1 MKTEK
6 KSIFITHFQT
16 MRTYFWLWEKNRNLR
31 IRQKNRP
38 PVFIFGVTAAIILF
52 TLLLQSPVLAMPS
65 GDELWEEQ
73 KEVVDLRIIEEYWQ
87 EITGEVEEFMPHLEL
102 NDIFD
107 WMRGR
112 EESTLD
118 LMGIFKGL
126 SRYLFREVMANLYL
140 MGRLVILAVVA
151 ALLKNLQQAFSSSQL
166 SSIAQGIIFIL
177 LMSIALQS
185 FALASSIGQTVI
197 GRMVDI
203 IMALIPLLLTLLASL
218 GSLASAAIFQPVIIF
233 SASFIGL
240 LIKDLV
246 FPLIFFATVLLL
258 LDSFSENHKISRLGL
273 IFRDAAV
280 FIMGLSL
287 TIFVGILSISGIAG
301 AVSDGVTLRTAKF
314 VTGIFIP
321 VVGGMVAEALEAVIG
336 ASLILKNGLILAG
349 MVLLFL
355 TLVFPLLKIIS
366 IVFIYKFSA
375 ALIQPLGESSLG
387 DCLNTM
393 GNSLLLIFAAVVAV
407 SLIFF
412 ILLVIIM
419 GAGNAAVMFRT

>member
-1 MKTEK
+1 M
-6 KSIFITHFQT
+6 
-16 MRTYFWLWEKNRNLR
+16 
-31 IRQKNRP
+31 
-38 PVFIFGVTAAIILF
+38 AIIIFFILLF
-52 TLLLQSPVLAMPS
+52 QSPVLAMPLE
-65 GDELWEEQ
+65 DELWEEQ
-73 KEVVDLRIIEEYWQ
+73 KEVVDLKIIEEYWR
-87 EITGEVEEFMPHLEL
+87 EITGEVDEFMPHIEL

-112 EESTLD
+112 EESKLD
-118 LMGIFKGL
+118 LMGIFRGL
-126 SRYLFREVMANLYL
+126 CSYLFREVMANLYL
-140 MGRLVILAVVA
+140 MGRLVILAVIA
-151 ALLKNLQQAFSSSQL
+151 ALLKNLQQAFSSSRL
-166 SSIAQGIIFIL
+166 SSLAQGIIFLL

-233 SASFIGL
+233 SASFISL

-246 FPLIFFATVLLL
+246 FPLIFFSTVLLL
-258 LDSFSENHKISRLGL
+258 LDSFSENYKISRLGL

-280 FIMGLSL
+280 FVMGFSL

-321 VVGGMVAEALEAVIG
+321 VIGGMVAEALEAVIG
-336 ASLILKNGLILAG
+336 ASLLLKNGLILAG
-349 MVLLFL
+349 MILLFL
-355 TLVFPLLKIIS
+355 TLAFPLLKIIS
-366 IVFIYKFSA
+366 IVFIYKFSSA
-375 ALIQPLGESSLG
+375 IIQPLGESSLC

-412 ILLVIIM
+412 ILLIVIM